1 MSLSYS
7 AARYSVRQ
15 DLEQAHQ
22 RLWASLSAPGTW
34 LTSAERIEVASQARL
49 ARHDGTLE
57 KNPSILSQGLLE
69 VAKVVGGNPKS
80 INRIWFDEIVPKKL
94 SVEKYVEAVGVIARS
109 VSGDVFS
116 KGLGLSL
123 PDFPEW
129 QDGSPTMIRP
139 TTAKVDV
146 GWVPMIPNGREGGQE
161 AIKVFG
167 GVNANVIRAL
177 SLVPDE
183 VKGLL
188 DLLEHQ
194 YIEDKKVT
202 DPSYESDRGLSR
214 AQTELLAGR
223 ISALNDCF
231 Y

>member
-1 MSLSYS
+1 
-7 AARYSVRQ
+7 
-15 DLEQAHQ
+15 
-22 RLWASLSAPGTW
+22 
-34 LTSAERIEVASQARL
+34 
-49 ARHDGTLE
+49 
-57 KNPSILSQGLLE
+57 
-69 VAKVVGGNPKS
+69 
-80 INRIWFDEIVPKKL
+80 
-94 SVEKYVEAVGVIARS
+94 
-109 VSGDVFS
+109 
-116 KGLGLSL
+116 
-123 PDFPEW
+123 
-129 QDGSPTMIRP
+129 
-139 TTAKVDV
+139 
-146 GWVPMIPNGREGGQE
+146 MIPIGREGGQE

-223 ISALNDCF
+223 VSALNDCF
-231 Y
+231 YWLFFFI